1 MERLLIAIGVILA
14 FVIIVALLPKK
25 LSLTEVDRPSLAAS
39 VSPERMTAA
48 EARHT
53 DPYQSQP
60 FFRNRQNSALQIAR
74 IPPTTRK

>member
-39 VSPERMTAA
+39 VSPERITVDAVDVWKPVP
-48 EARHT
+48 R
-53 DPYQSQP
+53 
-60 FFRNRQNSALQIAR
+60 R
-74 IPPTTRK
+74 IIGRGS